1 MHPHPH
7 RITQLDHVN
16 FLYMT
21 PRVGFLTSP
30 TCIDIF
36 LCYIRATA
44 GDSAYMSEPI
54 MPHREENIPL
64 PKNAADAFPELS
76 PSEEL
81 TMRANVVKLM
91 SDLTGKPLIP
101 TQDNADQAKELA
113 REMIS
118 NPAHRPD
125 FAQYPNETLAM
136 LAGMVA
142 QMNVSIVNELADFK
156 LYVVN
161 KLVMEIENAKDSKA
175 RITAISKLGEVDGVD
190 AFKKRSEVTHKIM
203 SIEEV
208 EKELLDT
215 LTKLEDKAIDV
226 EAREIVRAE
235 SPLRRDSIQSE

>member
-1 MHPHPH
+1 
-7 RITQLDHVN
+7 
-16 FLYMT
+16 
-21 PRVGFLTSP
+21 
-30 TCIDIF
+30 
-36 LCYIRATA
+36 
-44 GDSAYMSEPI
+44 MSEPI
-54 MPHREENIPL
+54 MPHIEDNVPL
-64 PKNAADAFPELS
+64 PKNAADAFPDLS

-101 TQDNADQAKELA
+101 TQENADQAKA
-113 REMIS
+113 IAKEMVT

-142 QMNVSIVNELADFK
+142 QMNVSIVDELSDLK

-161 KLVMEIENAKDSKA
+161 KLVMEVENAKDAKTRVA
-175 RITAISKLGEVDGVD
+175 ALSKLGEIDGVD
-190 AFKKRSEVTHKIM
+190 AFKKRSEVTHKVM

-208 EKELLDT
+208 EKELLET

-226 EAREIVRAE
+226 EAREVVRGE
-235 SPLRRDSIQSE
+235 VKNG